1 MRWKFWVL
9 ILIMDAIGCF
19 GLYILVS
26 LLSLGV
32 LNMFGSVLVGTVAV
46 VWTSLFAYA
55 TYVYIRDDWMSWRKL
70 GKSTKHTSG
79 SYEYPTTAPSWDV
92 DQKALQVRASMNGV
106 NNIGHTIVVGEVVK
120 D

>member
-19 GLYILVS
+19 GLYVLVS
-26 LLSLGV
+26 LLGLGV
-32 LNMFGSVLVGTVAV
+32 LNVFGSVLVGTVAV

-79 SYEYPTTAPSWDV
+79 SYEYPTTVPSWDV